1 MTDMTATQ
9 TPTVVDG
16 VDLDELITHDVLT
29 EYRQRGYWVSP
40 KLFSAEQIAAM
51 REAQERM
58 WAGEH
63 DSEIP
68 SQYGARAVEPGA
80 PDVRQQCNA
89 FWLSD
94 VIRKVTTSPLLGAI
108 GARFMGVDTVR
119 LWHDQAVYKPG
130 IGPDD
135 KDETA
140 GNIGWHQDYGHW
152 KSSSTSN
159 MCTAWIALQ
168 DTDLQNGGMRTIVGS
183 HKWGLLEDSDNLR
196 AQGPGRPAGPLCQP
210 GHQRRMAGRTLHHAG
225 GPSELPSRAHA
236 ARLRPQPDLGAAH
249 VPDLPYDARGHDLSA
264 RPPVSSQPG
273 LPRPARAGGRA
284 VRRAVLA
291 ADVAQRRGVSE
302 GE

>member
-1 MTDMTATQ
+1 MTQATATQ
-9 TPTVVDG
+9 PSTVVDG
-16 VDLDELITHDVLT
+16 VNIDELITPDVLA
-29 EYRQRGYWVSP
+29 EYRERGYWVSP
-40 KLFSAEQIAAM
+40 RLFSTEQIAEM

-63 DSEIP
+63 DSEILP
-68 SQYGARAVEPGA
+68 QYGAQEVEPGS

-130 IGPDD
+130 IGPDG

-183 HKWGLLEDSDNLR
+183 HKWGLLEDSNTFGHKDLDGLQARFANQDISGAWLDEPCIMQAGQVSFHHALTLHGSGPNLTWEPR
-196 AQGPGRPAGPLCQP
+196 MCLISHMMPGDTTYAPGRQFHPNLVYLGPNAQAGQPFAGPYW
-210 GHQRRMAGRTLHHAG
+210 
-225 GPSELPSRAHA
+225 
-236 ARLRPQPDLGAAH
+236 PQMW
-249 VPDLPYDARGHDLSA
+249 
-264 RPPVSSQPG
+264 PPTG
-273 LPRPARAGGRA
+273 
-284 VRRAVLA
+284 
-291 ADVAQRRGVSE
+291 
-302 GE
+302 